1 MDEEILKLLKEK
13 IKNLGSISGCYLWKN
28 IQEEVIYVGK
38 AVRLSERVRSYLNP
52 NIQDLKTQSLQKE
65 IHDFEFIAT
74 NTEIEALILEDNL
87 IKKYN
92 PKYNIRLKD
101 DKSYPFICV
110 STDEDYPMV
119 YLTRKVKLDKKKYFG
134 PYTDVRAA
142 RQLLNSIHKI
152 FPIRKTKQNL
162 PLSKPRRPC
171 LNFYIKRCLAPCQ
184 GNILVEDYEIIV
196 EQILK
201 FLDGKKDILLNEL
214 KLRMQTHSERM
225 DFERATIYRDMI
237 ENIQSIQRRQ
247 TIVNKIGGDEDIIG
261 FAKNSDEGQ
270 VVILEVRDGRLDGKK
285 SFAFS
290 GVENSNDEEFIF
302 SFLRIYYLRANFIPN
317 TILLP
322 KNIHQDVE
330 TLKEAISTK
339 VGFQPK
345 FISPKL
351 GDKKSLLNLA
361 NKNAEMNLTERIL
374 ATKLKDQTE
383 ALKDLKRI
391 LNLKEIPAII
401 ECYDIS
407 HFQGSEPVAS
417 GVIFIDGKPY
427 KSGYRKYIMKSY
439 KGINDPG
446 MMHEVISRRLQ
457 RILNEEEALPN
468 LIVIDGGLTQLG
480 RATEAAVAL
489 ELNELPMIGLAK
501 KREEIYFPGES
512 SPYQFDIN
520 SPAIRLLRQIR
531 DEAHRFGVSFHR
543 TRRNKKTMRTVL
555 DGIPEVGLARRKS
568 IIKFLDGKK
577 KIQSIS
583 FMELKSI
590 SGIGDKIALKIFEN
604 LKKLNSNEA

>member
-1 MDEEILKLLKEK
+1 MEEERLKILKEK
-13 IKNLGSISGCYLWKN
+13 IKNLGPISGCYLWKN
-28 IQEEVIYVGK
+28 KNEDVIYVGK

-52 NIQDLKTQSLQKE
+52 NITDLKTLSLQKE
-65 IHDFEFIAT
+65 IYDFEFIAT
-74 NTEIEALILEDNL
+74 NQELEALILEDNL

-110 STDEDYPMV
+110 STDENFPMV

-134 PYTDVRAA
+134 PYTDVKGA
-142 RQLLNSIHKI
+142 RQLLKTIYQI

-184 GNILVEDYEIIV
+184 GNISTDDYNIIV
-196 EQILK
+196 EQIIK
-201 FLDGKKDILLNEL
+201 FLDGKKEILLHEIRL
-214 KLRMQTHSERM
+214 KMQVHSEKM

-237 ENIQSIQRRQ
+237 ENIQSLQRRQ
-247 TIVNKIGGDEDIIG
+247 TIVNKVGGDEDIIG
-261 FAKNSDEGQ
+261 FAKNIDEGQ
-270 VVILEVRDGRLDGKK
+270 VVILEIRDGRLDGKK
-285 SFAFS
+285 SFALS
-290 GVENSNDEEFIF
+290 GVENSKDEEFIF
-302 SFLRIYYLRANFIPN
+302 SFLRIYYLRAGFIPN
-317 TILLP
+317 LIILPQTIQKDIEIL
-322 KNIHQDVE
+322 Q
-330 TLKEAISTK
+330 EAISNK
-339 VGFQPK
+339 VGFKPK
-345 FISPKL
+345 IFSPKQ

-361 NKNAEMNLTERIL
+361 LKNAEMNLTERIL
-374 ATKLKDQTE
+374 ATKLRDQTE
-383 ALKDLKRI
+383 SLKQLKEF
-391 LNLKEIPAII
+391 LNLKEIPNII

-407 HFQGSEPVAS
+407 HFQGTEPVAS
-417 GVIFIDGKPY
+417 GVMFVDGKPY

-457 RILNEEEALPN
+457 RILNENDNLPN

-480 RATEAAVAL
+480 RATEAANAL
-489 ELNELPMIGLAK
+489 GLENLAMIGLAK
-501 KREEIYFPGES
+501 KKEEIYFPGEDT
-512 SPYQFDIN
+512 PYQFDIN

-543 TRRNKKTMRTVL
+543 FRRNKKTMRSIL
-555 DGIPEVGLARRKS
+555 ENIPEVGLSRRKA

-577 KIQSIS
+577 KVEAIS
-583 FMELKSI
+583 LEELKSI

-604 LKKLNSNEA
+604 IKKLN